1 LKDNKEYFQD
11 IILYDYIDVITDYHS
26 NGAYQKLK
34 ENVTLKYEEDYAIMV
49 RTLNFEANNF
59 ASNLIYINEKEY
71 NFLSKSKVYENDILM
86 NKIANAGS
94 VYVMPKHNK
103 PTSLAM
109 NLFLIR
115 FNNLLNQKYMYY
127 LMKTNEAYIKNFA
140 NGTSTLTITK
150 ESVKNLKFQV
160 PSLLIQNKIA
170 SILSNLDK
178 KIELNNQ
185 INQKL
190 ESMAK
195 TLYDYWFV
203 QFDFP
208 DADGKPYK
216 SSGGKMVY
224 SEELKRE
231 IPEGWEIKELAQIE
245 NNIVTGKTPSTKV
258 REYYNG
264 DVPFISI
271 GDIRGN
277 MYIVETENTLTEL
290 GAESQRKKYIPK
302 NSICVSCIASIGLI
316 GFATKDSQTNQQIN
330 SVVCNNFEN
339 RYFLYF
345 ALNDYFRFS
354 GVKTGNTFANMNKQD
369 FSEIL
374 VIYPSKDTLEKFSTI
389 LKSSMEKVLN
399 NSLENQKL
407 TQLRDWLLPM
417 LMNGQVG
424 VK

>member
-1 LKDNKEYFQD
+1 MKDNKEYFQD
-11 IILYDYIDVITDYHS
+11 IILKDYIDIITDYHS

-59 ASNLIYINEKEY
+59 DSNLIYINEEEY
-71 NFLSKSKVYENDILM
+71 NFLSKSKVYEDDILM

-94 VYVMPKHNK
+94 VYIMPKNNK

-115 FNNLLNQKYMYY
+115 FNDLLNQRYMYY
-127 LMKTNEAYIKNFA
+127 LMKTNESYIKNFA

-160 PSLLIQNKIA
+160 PSLLIQEKIA

-190 ESMAK
+190 EAMSK

-208 DADGKPYK
+208 DADGKLYK

-231 IPEGWEIKELAQIE
+231 IPEGWEVNSLWNIANYFNGLAMQKHRPTTKEFLRVIKIKEMNEGFSDKTEHAKIDINE
-245 NNIVTGKTPSTKV
+245 KAIVN
-258 REYYNG
+258 NG
-264 DVPFISI
+264 DILFSWSATLDVKIWTQGI
-271 GDIRGN
+271 G
-277 MYIVETENTLTEL
+277 
-290 GAESQRKKYIPK
+290 
-302 NSICVSCIASIGLI
+302 
-316 GFATKDSQTNQQIN
+316 
-330 SVVCNNFEN
+330 
-339 RYFLYF
+339 
-345 ALNDYFRFS
+345 ALNQHIFKVTSQKYPKTFFYFELLNYLQHFKMMAEKR
-354 GVKTGNTFANMNKQD
+354 KTTMGHITQEHLKQSRIVIPPND
-369 FSEIL
+369 LIKIL
-374 VIYPSKDTLEKFSTI
+374 DKK
-389 LKSSMEKVLN
+389 LKPMLDKKVL
-399 NSLENQKL
+399 LEVENQKL

-424 VK
+424 IK